1 MYSFGFYLYCL
12 AFMVMLALPC
22 ALVVGLIA
30 LIGGG
35 KRGEVV
41 SLASLSKSA
50 ESIGSLEELKR
61 LYEKFLARFLTP
73 AQSDYQEWL
82 ECVKTLSAIEVASID
97 EVMELKERLESSNKE
112 HQKDISNAISVVL
125 KNKKK

>member
-1 MYSFGFYLYCL
+1 
-12 AFMVMLALPC
+12 MVMLALPC
-22 ALVVGLIA
+22 ALVVGLIV

-112 HQKDISNAISVVL
+112 HQKDISNAISMVL